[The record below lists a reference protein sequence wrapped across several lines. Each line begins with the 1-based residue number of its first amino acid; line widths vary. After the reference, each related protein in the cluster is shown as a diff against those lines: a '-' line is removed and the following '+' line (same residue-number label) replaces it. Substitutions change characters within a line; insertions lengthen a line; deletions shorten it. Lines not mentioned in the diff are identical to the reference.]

1 MALETGGFVPKGNL
15 NTDKEALGKSGRRK
29 TLKKVLRLLRKYRAY
44 IIISLILA
52 FVSVLFTLLV
62 PIEIGHAIDY
72 LGSKPK
78 DEKYTV
84 VVNFIT
90 NAAVFTY
97 LLKAVVFAV
106 MVGISQWIM
115 NLINNRISYLT
126 VRDIRNKTLKKI
138 ERLPLKYIDSH
149 SQGDIVSR
157 VIADADQFSDGLL
170 MGFTQA
176 FTGIMTIAGTL
187 IFMLRMNLAITL
199 VVVCVTPL
207 SLFVARFI
215 SSRTYEMFRLQSIER
230 GQQTS
235 LIDEM
240 IGNEKVVKAFGR
252 EKIVLSQF
260 DEINE
265 RLQKSSLRA
274 TFFSSLTNPCTRF
287 VNAVCYALVALTGA
301 FFVLSGGN
309 TVLTTGISVGT
320 LTVFLSY
327 ANQYTKPFNE
337 ISSVISELQNAI
349 ACAARVFEIM
359 EEEPETSDE
368 GMDVLDNV
376 TGRVDIDN
384 VAFSYNKEKELISGL
399 NLHVN
404 EGQRI
409 AIVGPT
415 GCGKTTIINLLMR
428 FYDVDSGSI
437 AVEGKDIR
445 NVSRHSLRSA
455 YGMVLQDT
463 WLKKGS
469 IKDNIKM
476 ARPDATD
483 DEIINAAKA
492 SHAHSFIRRLPNGY
506 DTQIGEDGGGL
517 SQGQKQLLCIT
528 RVMLNL
534 PPMLIL
540 DEATS
545 SIDTRTEI
553 KIQKAF
559 ETMMKGRTSFIV
571 AHRLSTIQN
580 ADVIL
585 VMKDGHIIEQ
595 GNHEELLS
603 QKGFYHELYY
613 SQFKNAAIED

>member
-15 NTDKEALGKSGRRK
+15 NTDKSALGKSGRRK
-29 TLKKVLRLLRKYRAY
+29 TLKKVLESLKKYWVL
-44 IIISLILA
+44 IIISLLLA

-72 LGSKPK
+72 LGSGAKTGEYSLLTSYLIK
-78 DEKYTV
+78 
-84 VVNFIT
+84 
-90 NAAVFTY
+90 AAVFA
-97 LLKAVVFAV
+97 LIVAL
-106 MVGISQWIM
+106 SQWIM
-115 NLINNRISYLT
+115 NLINNKISYFT
-126 VRDIRNKTLKKI
+126 VRDIRNKTLAKI
-138 ERLPLKYIDSH
+138 EKLPLKYIDSH
-149 SQGDIVSR
+149 PQGDIVSR

-187 IFMLRMNLAITL
+187 IFMLSMNLVITL

-207 SLFVARFI
+207 SLYVARFI
-215 SSRTYEMFRLQSIER
+215 SSRTYEMFRLQSKER
-230 GQQTS
+230 GEQTA

-240 IGNEKVVKAFGR
+240 IGNEKVVKAFGK
-252 EKIVLSQF
+252 ESDVLNRF

-265 RLQKSSLRA
+265 RLQRSSLRA

-287 VNAVCYALVALTGA
+287 VNSVCYALVALTGA
-301 FFVLSGGN
+301 FFALSGGD
-309 TVLTTGISVGT
+309 TILTAGISVGT

-359 EEEPETSDE
+359 EKEPEISDE
-368 GMDVLDNV
+368 GNEELLNV
-376 TGRVDIDN
+376 NGKVDIDD
-384 VAFSYNKEKELISGL
+384 VAFSYTEDRELITNL
-399 NLHVN
+399 NLHVK
-404 EGQRI
+404 EGQRV

-428 FYDVDSGSI
+428 FYDVNSGSI
-437 AVEGKDIR
+437 SVEDKDIR
-445 NVSRHSLRSA
+445 SLTRHSLRNA

-469 IKDNIKM
+469 IKDNLKM
-476 ARPDATD
+476 ARPEATD
-483 DEIINAAKA
+483 EEIIEAAKA
-492 SHAHSFIRRLPNGY
+492 SHAHSFIRRLPNRY
-506 DTQIGEDGGGL
+506 DTLIGEDGGGL

-553 KIQKAF
+553 RIQKAF

-595 GNHEELLS
+595 GNHDELIS
-603 QKGFYHELYY
+603 KNGFYHELYY
-613 SQFKNAAIED
+613 SQFKNAAEED

>member
-29 TLKKVLRLLRKYRAY
+29 TISKVLYALKKYWAL
-44 IIISLILA
+44 IIVSLILA
-52 FVSVLFTLLV
+52 FISVLFTLLV
-62 PIEIGHAIDY
+62 PIEIGHSIDY
-72 LGSKPK
+72 IGST
-78 DEKYTV
+78 DI
-84 VVNFIT
+84 FI
-90 NAAVFTY
+90 Y
-97 LLKAVVFAV
+97 LLRALIFALIA
-106 MVGISQWIM
+106 GISQWVM

-126 VRDIRNKTLKKI
+126 VRDIRNRALQKI
-138 ERLPLKYIDSH
+138 EKLPLKYIDSH
-149 SQGDIVSR
+149 AQGDIVSR

-176 FTGIMTIAGTL
+176 FTGIMTIVGTL
-187 IFMLRMNLAITL
+187 FFMLRMNVAITL

-215 SSRTYEMFRLQSIER
+215 SSRTYEMFRLQSLER
-230 GQQTS
+230 GQQTA

-252 EKIVLSQF
+252 EKIVLAQF

-309 TVLTTGISVGT
+309 TILTTGISVGT

-359 EEEPETSDE
+359 EEEPETPDE
-368 GMDVLDNV
+368 NNDILKDVA
-376 TGRVDIDN
+376 GRVDIDN
-384 VAFSYNKEKELISGL
+384 VAFSYSKDKELITDL
-399 NLHVN
+399 NLHVK

-415 GCGKTTIINLLMR
+415 GCGKSTIINLLMR
-428 FYDVDSGSI
+428 FYDVDEGSI
-437 AVEGKDIR
+437 CVEDKDIR
-445 NVSRHSLRSA
+445 SVTRHSLRDS

-463 WLKKGS
+463 WLKKGT
-469 IKDNIKM
+469 IKDNLKM

-483 DEIINAAKA
+483 EEIIESAKA
-492 SHAHSFIRRLPNGY
+492 SHAHSFIRRLSCGY
-506 DTQIGEDGGGL
+506 DTMIGEDGGGL

-595 GNHEELLS
+595 GNHETLLAK
-603 QKGFYHELYY
+603 KGFYHELYN
-613 SQFKNAAIED
+613 SQFKNAACED